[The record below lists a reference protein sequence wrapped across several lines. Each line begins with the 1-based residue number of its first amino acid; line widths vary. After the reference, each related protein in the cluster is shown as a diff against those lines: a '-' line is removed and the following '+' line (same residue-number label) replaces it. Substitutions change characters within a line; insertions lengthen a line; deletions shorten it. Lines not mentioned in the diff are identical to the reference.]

1 MISTLEIV
9 EDKIQEGPIRCIF
22 FSEFHHIA
30 GPKITCQVKLKDYNK
45 NFLLS
50 PEHLVR
56 FIFHFSQVPDNFVS
70 KDIFDN
76 VSVYIIPKA
85 QLQRSTITV

>member
-1 MISTLEIV
+1 MISLLETAK
-9 EDKIQEGPIRCIF
+9 DKIQEGPIRCIF

-30 GPKITCQVKLKDYNK
+30 GPKITCQV
-45 NFLLS
+45 
-50 PEHLVR
+50 
-56 FIFHFSQVPDNFVS
+56 PDNFVS

-76 VSVYIIPKA
+76 VNVYIIPKA